1 MRVLITGAAGFIG
14 SRCAEMLASRGD
26 EVVGIDNI
34 NKYYTPRLKYW
45 RLRRGGIIPPGVMIE
60 PGERIESETLPGYT
74 FIRLDIE
81 DKAALDALFAG
92 MKFDRVVHLAAQAG
106 VRYSIEN
113 PYAYMHSNWMGFLN
127 ILEACRRFGTDHL
140 VYASSSSV
148 YGMNTKVPFSEDDVV
163 TTPVS
168 LYAASK
174 KSNELMAHAYCK
186 LYGMPC
192 TGLRY
197 FTVYGP
203 AGRPDMAPV
212 LFARAITEGRP
223 IKVFNNGDMMRD
235 FTYIDD
241 IAEGTLQVL
250 RKAPDPS
257 ACPGGLPY
265 KVYNIGL
272 GSPVSLMQFIGCM
285 EEELGR
291 KADKTFMP
299 MQPGDVARTWADT
312 TKLAAEIGYK
322 PHVTLKEGIG
332 EFVRWFEQ
340 NKGMMK

>member
-1 MRVLITGAAGFIG
+1 MRVLVTGAAGFIG

-60 PGERIESETLPGYT
+60 PGERTESLTLPGYT

-81 DKAALDALFAG
+81 DKAALDALFG
-92 MKFDRVVHLAAQAG
+92 EMRFDRVVHLAAQAG
-106 VRYSIEN
+106 VRYSIDN
-113 PYAYMHSNWMGFLN
+113 PYAYMRSNWMGFLN

-148 YGMNTKVPFSEDDVV
+148 YGMNTKVPFSEDDEV

-186 LYGMPC
+186 LYGTPC

-212 LFARAITEGRP
+212 LFAKAITEGRP
-223 IKVFNNGDMMRD
+223 VKVFNNGDMMRD

-250 RKAPDPS
+250 RKAPDPA
-257 ACPGGLPY
+257 ACPGRLPY

-272 GSPVSLMQFIGCM
+272 GSPVSLTDFIGCM

-291 KADKTFMP
+291 KAVRTLLP

-312 TKLAAEIGYK
+312 TKLSAEIGYR
-322 PHVTLKEGIG
+322 PHVTLKEGIR

-340 NKGMMK
+340 NKEIIE